1 MTKIFKKEEEWK
13 KQLSE
18 DEFLVTRKKGTEP
31 PFSGKKF
38 IIKTEGYFKCICCEE
53 ILFHS
58 NSKYESN
65 SGWPSFFESYSNDC
79 IKEEADKSHGMTRTE
94 VLCNKCDS
102 HLGHLFDDGPQ
113 PTGKRYCINSLSLK
127 FEEVE

>member
-1 MTKIFKKEEEWK
+1 MNKIFKSEEEWK

-18 DEFLVTRKKGTEP
+18 DEYLVTRKKGTEP
-31 PFSGKKF
+31 PFSGKIFNSNK
-38 IIKTEGYFKCICCEE
+38 EGLFKCICCDE

-65 SGWPSFFESYSNDC
+65 SGWPSFFQSYSKDC
-79 IKEEADKSHGMTRTE
+79 ILKEIDKSHGMTRIE
-94 VLCNKCDS
+94 VLCNKCES
-102 HLGHLFDDGPQ
+102 HLGHLFDDGPE

-127 FEEVE
+127 FEEIE

>member
-1 MTKIFKKEEEWK
+1 MTKIFKTEEEWK

-38 IIKTEGYFKCICCEE
+38 NSNKEGYFKCICCEE

-58 NSKYESN
+58 NTKYESN
-65 SGWPSFFESYSNDC
+65 SGWPSFFESYSYDC
-79 IKEEADKSHGMTRTE
+79 IKKETDTSHGMIRTE
-94 VLCNKCDS
+94 VRCSDCNS
-102 HLGHLFDDGPQ
+102 HLGHVFDDGPP
-113 PTGKRYCINSLSLK
+113 PTFLRYCINSLSLDFNERK
-127 FEEVE
+127 